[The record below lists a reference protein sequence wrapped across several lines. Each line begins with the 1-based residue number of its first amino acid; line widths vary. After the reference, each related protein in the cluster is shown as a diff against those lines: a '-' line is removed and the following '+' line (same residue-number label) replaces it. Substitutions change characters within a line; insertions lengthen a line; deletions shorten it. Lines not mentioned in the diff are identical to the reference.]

1 MTEHANTA
9 QRDVHAQ
16 QSFAALDPDR
26 VIDAVE
32 SLGFVSDLRVFP
44 LNSYE
49 NRVYQFGLEEAAPL
63 VVKFYRPQR
72 WSAEQILEEHHFTQ
86 QLHDADIPVIPPW
99 QNQDGQSLFEHAG
112 YRFALYPRRGGH
124 APALDDMENLFQLG
138 RLFGRLHLLGETSDY
153 RHRPTLSPASFGE
166 SSRDFLLENDFI
178 PPSLREAYQSLSRD
192 LLALISQRYDEIGA
206 RNIRCH
212 GDGHVGNILWRGG
225 DTYLVDFDDSRMAPA
240 IQDLWMFLSGEN
252 DARQKA
258 LMELVEGY
266 EEFRPFEPRELGL
279 IEALRGLR
287 IMHHAAWLARR
298 WGDPAFPRA
307 FPWFNTERYWG
318 EHILMLREQLALLQE
333 PPLQLHY

>member
-1 MTEHANTA
+1 MKATDNT
-9 QRDVHAQ
+9 DQ
-16 QSFAALDPDR
+16 QNFAALDPDR

-49 NRVYQFGLEEAAPL
+49 NRVYQFGIEDAEPL

-72 WSAEQILEEHHFTQ
+72 WSNAQISEEHRFTQ
-86 QLHDADIPVIPPW
+86 QLYDADIPVIPPW
-99 QNQDGQSLFEHAG
+99 QNDDGQSLFEHEG

-138 RLFGRLHLLGETSDY
+138 RLFGRLHLVGETEDFQ
-153 RHRPTLSPASFGE
+153 HRPTLTPQTFGE
-166 SSRDFLLENDFI
+166 HSSHYLLENDFI
-178 PPSLREAYQSLSRD
+178 PDSLRQAYESLARD
-192 LLALISQRYDEIGA
+192 LLALIEQRFSDCQA

-212 GDGHVGNILWRGG
+212 GDGHVGNILWRDG
-225 DTYLVDFDDSRMAPA
+225 DTQLVDFDDSRMAPA
-240 IQDLWMFLSGEN
+240 IQDLWMFLSGDT

-266 EEFRPFEPRELGL
+266 EEFRSFDSRELML
-279 IEALRGLR
+279 VEALRGLR
-287 IMHHAAWLARR
+287 IMHHAAWLAQR
-298 WGDPAFPRA
+298 WSDPAFPRA

-318 EHILMLREQLALLQE
+318 EHILMLREQLALVQE
-333 PPLQLHY
+333 PALRLSM